1 MRVSDRS
8 TSRYIPG
15 PWVVVLFA
23 FAVILWIGGGAS
35 RADVFGQPLVRAAAW
50 TCLAL
55 VVLFGT
61 TRPVRSARP
70 VLLLLT
76 GASLIAAIQLVPLP
90 PGLWQSLP
98 GRSLYNGTEAAL
110 AGPAVWRPLAIVP
123 STAWNALGSL
133 IVPFVMW
140 CLMTR
145 VRGVGDK
152 HFLLLLLGLVLAGM
166 GMGMLQFAGIPL
178 HDPLVNGGGEVS
190 GTFANH
196 NHFALMMACG
206 IALVPVWV
214 FLDGRSPGWRA
225 PVAVGLVLFLALSIV
240 ASGSRA
246 GTLAGIV
253 ALGCG
258 LLMVRRPLRR
268 TLAPY
273 PKWVLPALI
282 AAFITIVVG
291 VVILSIVADR
301 ALSINRAMTIDPGQ
315 DMRHRALPTVLS
327 MIREYFPFGAGL
339 GSFDTVFRAHEPF
352 NLLKPTFF
360 NRAHDDFLEIVLDTG
375 LAGATLLLAGFGWWL
390 WASVRAWRAGPGAD
404 TLLARLGS
412 VLVLLV
418 MAASVVDYPARTP
431 MIMALLVI
439 AGVWL
444 DGIPRRA
451 DASALPESAEH
462 L

>member
-1 MRVSDRS
+1 M
-8 TSRYIPG
+8 
-15 PWVVVLFA
+15 LFA

-55 VVLFGT
+55 VVVFGT
-61 TRPVRSARP
+61 SRPVRPARP
-70 VLLLLT
+70 VLLLLA
-76 GASLIAAIQLVPLP
+76 GAALIAAIQLVPLP

-98 GRSLYNGTEAAL
+98 GRSLYKGTEAVL

-145 VRGVGDK
+145 VRGIDDE
-152 HFLLLLLGLVLAGM
+152 HFLLFLLGLVLAGM
-166 GMGMLQFAGIPL
+166 GMGLLQFAGIPL

-206 IALVPVWV
+206 IALVPAWA
-214 FLDGRSPGWRA
+214 FFDGRSPGWRA
-225 PVAVGLVLFLALSIV
+225 PLAVGLVLFLALSII

-246 GTLAGIV
+246 GTLAGTI

-258 LLMVRRPLRR
+258 LLIVRRPLRR
-268 TLAPY
+268 TLARY
-273 PKWVLPALI
+273 PRWVFPALI
-282 AAFITIVVG
+282 TVIIAIIVG
-291 VVILSIVADR
+291 VVVLSIVADR
-301 ALSINRAMTIDPGQ
+301 ALSINRAITIDPGQ
-315 DMRHRALPTVLS
+315 DMRTRALPTVLL
-327 MIREYFPFGAGL
+327 MVKEYFPFGAGL
-339 GSFDTVFRAHEPF
+339 GSFDAVFRAHEPF

-360 NRAHDDFLEIVLDTG
+360 NRAHDDFIEIVLDTG
-375 LAGATLLLAGFGWWL
+375 LAGAMLLLAGLGWWL
-390 WASVRAWRAGPGAD
+390 WASMRAWRAGPGTS
-404 TLLARLGS
+404 TLLGRLGS
-412 VLVLLV
+412 VLILLV
-418 MAASVVDYPARTP
+418 MLASIVDYPARTP

-444 DGIPRRA
+444 DGVPRRA
-451 DASALPESAEH
+451 DASALPESDEH